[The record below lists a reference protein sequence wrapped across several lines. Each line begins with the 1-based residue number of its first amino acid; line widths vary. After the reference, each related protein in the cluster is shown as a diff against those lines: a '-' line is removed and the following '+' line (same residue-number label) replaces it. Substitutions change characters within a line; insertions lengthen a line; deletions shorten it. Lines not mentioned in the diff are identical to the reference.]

1 MEAFQQFL
9 QSRGIQRIRKQHRRL
24 TDTIRSRATS
34 DGNVRISTIMS
45 NIRNENEV
53 HFSDSDD
60 EVIIEDEPLG
70 IIQINNEIDDDFDS
84 FYNTRSESFGG
95 GRNHNFII
103 SDRCNNEIDKSYE
116 YVAAQSTT
124 TLIESVIA
132 DELYKD
138 RFEFNIPSQDFKHVN
153 YTAMDTSDYSKIL
166 HKSPSDKFVNSL
178 KLKHFGIKKLF
189 AEDFRKFKNNLSSI
203 ISDGMVE
210 YLVLG
215 LNSELIVFGFD
226 GLTNLP
232 SKQLLRIDTRPM
244 YTSSTDRLIST
255 WPYFPH
261 TINYLKTGNFNNKQV
276 LGVCSD
282 DGTLFIWYTETIINL
297 VKKFGNSK
305 KPQSNDN
312 DQETENPV
320 ATVTLSSTASSSV
333 ATPTIVKPDFRIKTE
348 ASLWGLDFKTY
359 NGHNILVASDNSQSV
374 VLLYYHPV
382 DERFY
387 NIKSHQILHNI
398 PDISIVSYTQKGERH
413 TVQVSCVS
421 ISGEI
426 IVFEFNFAIALGPL
440 NKEEFEY
447 FRKEPYYYVDA
458 TMEQLE
464 NRNGIDSHELAQLK
478 LKKFRRVKFAEP
490 LCISR
495 VVLSEDCWTVKPMS
509 SKWFLPVGSLKD
521 VFGDDSIDESRELNR
536 IRYET
541 RLLNA
546 LSGKFQFFP
555 SKTVNFESRL
565 EDNCHNNTSTTTN
578 CKPTTVDDEYRRIH
592 KELVNGSSDEFLL
605 VSTAKKLSMF
615 RFPSLFCNCSTL
627 KIFDLAISFNEESK
641 FTNRISISMVIPE
654 LLCFIAATQQ
664 GLITI
669 MRLCSYQGVYGMRQE
684 HIFPNALSLSLGY
697 HGYRT
702 IIGLSVRKRTLEK
715 PIYNLYVTYNDG
727 LIIGYQIS
735 I

>member
-124 TLIESVIA
+124 TLIESVIPE
-132 DELYKD
+132 ELYKD
-138 RFEFNIPSQDFKHVN
+138 RFEFKIPSQDFKHVN

-189 AEDFRKFKNNLSSI
+189 AEDFRKFKNNLSTI

-374 VLLYYHPV
+374 VLLY
-382 DERFY
+382 
-387 NIKSHQILHNI
+387 KSHQILHNI

-627 KIFDLAISFNEESK
+627 KIFDLAIPFNEESK

>member
-124 TLIESVIA
+124 TLIESVIPE
-132 DELYKD
+132 ELYKD
-138 RFEFNIPSQDFKHVN
+138 RFEFKIPSQDFKHVN

-189 AEDFRKFKNNLSSI
+189 AEDFRKFKNNLSTI

-261 TINYLKTGNFNNKQV
+261 TINYLKTGDFNNKQV

-627 KIFDLAISFNEESK
+627 KIFDLAIPFNEESK